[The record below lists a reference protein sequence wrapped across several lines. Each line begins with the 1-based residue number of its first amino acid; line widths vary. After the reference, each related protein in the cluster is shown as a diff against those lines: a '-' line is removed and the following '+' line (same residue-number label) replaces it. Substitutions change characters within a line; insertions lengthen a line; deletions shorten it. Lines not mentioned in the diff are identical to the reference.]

1 MEKIGNNE
9 IVDDSWVGQ
18 SVTCVIYPDDGEG
31 VHITDAKI
39 TAHNGYN
46 YGICQ
51 NIVSGS
57 DDGDHLDYA
66 YVWRI
71 DLAVENLKLVS
82 SIKFNFMDIV
92 KEFNTGLYY
101 VIASEMTDDNMYVC
115 YSIKGKGYLNISAAK
130 LRLSSFEEACKFS
143 PTHAL
148 IKSVEKSIR
157 LYHFGERKKPSLGKH
172 LEFIKYSSHLVAA
185 AVLKYPD
192 VNVYGNWCISDVE
205 LTIVLPDIS
214 LQNYKKDLT
223 VKVDDTVRLINNKKL
238 PFEKNVRCQ
247 VIKITTSVNNKYTIK
262 NTTNSPLDVVYL
274 KNLSTGR
281 IQPTYMKNV
290 KKIINA

>member
-1 MEKIGNNE
+1 MKKIKNNE
-9 IVDDSWVGQ
+9 IVDDSWIGQ
-18 SVTCVIYPDDGEG
+18 NVICTIEG
-31 VHITDAKI
+31 LEITDAKI
-39 TAHNGYN
+39 TGKEGFYA

-51 NIVSGS
+51 NVISGA
-57 DDGDHLDYA
+57 DDGDHLGYDH
-66 YVWRI
+66 VWRI
-71 DLAVENLKLVS
+71 DIEVENLKLVS

-115 YSIKGKGYLNISAAK
+115 YSIKGKGYLNISATK

-148 IKSVEKSIR
+148 IKSVEDSIK
-157 LYHFGERKKPSLGKH
+157 LFDFGERKKPSLGKH
-172 LEFIKYSSHLVAA
+172 LEFIKYSSQFSITAVVLV
-185 AVLKYPD
+185 YPG
-192 VNVYGNWCISDVE
+192 VNIHGNWCTSDVE